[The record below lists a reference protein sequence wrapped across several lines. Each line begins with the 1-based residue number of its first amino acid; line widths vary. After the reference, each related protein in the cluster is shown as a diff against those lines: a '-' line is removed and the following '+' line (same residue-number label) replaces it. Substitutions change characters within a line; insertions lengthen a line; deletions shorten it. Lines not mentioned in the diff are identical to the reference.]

1 MKEGRRQ
8 YILLKKVH
16 SGREQMGNRRK
27 SMVVILYL
35 SLVLISLGIFA
46 FGIVMMKIAYDL
58 RHPLEF
64 IMVFFSASLVILI
77 GASLTLG
84 FGLRAVQR
92 LNEKK

>member
-1 MKEGRRQ
+1 MKGSRRQ
-8 YILLKKVH
+8 YIISEMV
-16 SGREQMGNRRK
+16 SNGRELMGNRRK

-35 SLVLISLGIFA
+35 SLVLISLGILA
-46 FGIVMMKIAYDL
+46 FGIVMIKIAYDL

-64 IMVFFSASLVILI
+64 ISASLVILI

-84 FGLRAVQR
+84 FCLRAVQR

>member
-1 MKEGRRQ
+1 M
-8 YILLKKVH
+8 V
-16 SGREQMGNRRK
+16 SNGRELMGNRRK

-35 SLVLISLGIFA
+35 SLVLISLGILA
-46 FGIVMMKIAYDL
+46 FGIVMIKIAYDL
-58 RHPLEF
+58 HNPLEF

-77 GASLTLG
+77 GASLTFG